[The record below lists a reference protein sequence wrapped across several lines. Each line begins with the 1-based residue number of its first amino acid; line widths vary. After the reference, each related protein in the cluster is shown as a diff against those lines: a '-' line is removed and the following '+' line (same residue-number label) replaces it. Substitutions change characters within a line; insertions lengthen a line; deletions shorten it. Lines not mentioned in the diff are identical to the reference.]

1 MGAGAGV
8 HYASRVP
15 IHVHGGSL
23 LLARLAEAGVPGERL
38 EWSEVLCEGPVPPA
52 DDDAFR
58 RVRADWLAEHTGDPA
73 AAPAIAGAL
82 RAQDEALADAAARDE
97 LVLWTGNEWFCQA
110 IALALIARLGPTGA
124 RLSWVT
130 AEDDP
135 ARPGCSVGELGEA
148 ALPLAFAARERV
160 DPAAIALAVQ
170 AWQAYR
176 APAPMRLQ
184 GLVDDVTAFT
194 EWPALRA
201 ALALHL
207 AEWPGRD
214 DGLARSERQLLAALA
229 DGPADVGALLSACA
243 RMETR
248 PWLTDLLVVARLR
261 RLAGGDAP
269 LVTLTGAAPPELGAE
284 ITEAGLATLAGRTRW
299 ATPARWLGGACI
311 DAATPWCWDGES
323 GRVAQW
329 A

>member
-1 MGAGAGV
+1 M
-8 HYASRVP
+8 P

-38 EWSEVLCEGPVPPA
+38 EWSEVLCEGPVPA
-52 DDDAFR
+52 AGDDAFR

-73 AAPAIAGAL
+73 AAPQIAAAL
-82 RAQDEALADAAARDE
+82 QAQDEALAAAAARDE

-110 IALALIARLGPTGA
+110 IALALVARLGPTGA

-135 ARPGCSVGELGEA
+135 SRPGCSVGELGEA
-148 ALPLAFAARERV
+148 ALPRAFATRERV

-170 AWQAYR
+170 AWDAYR

-184 GLVDDVTAFT
+184 ALVDDVTAFVA
-194 EWPALRA
+194 WPALRA

-214 DGLARSERQLLAALA
+214 DGLARTERQLLAALA

-248 PWLTDLLVVARLR
+248 PWLTDLLVLARLR

-269 LVTLTGAAPPELGAE
+269 LVTLTGAAPPELTAE
-284 ITEAGLATLAGRTRW
+284 ITEAGLATLAGRARW
-299 ATPARWLGGACI
+299 ATPARWLGGARL
-311 DAATPWCWDGES
+311 DAATPWCWDGER
-323 GRVAQW
+323 GRVVQGP
-329 A
+329 